1 MFGHVYVAV
10 LQKKK
15 LNITAYL
22 GKLVFPFL
30 MKFTEVW
37 SFFNFCGFL
46 DGLYRINQSINQSEL
61 SFELNCDFLLTV
73 LLLLMIIMIIIM
85 III

>member
-46 DGLYRINQSINQSEL
+46 DGLYRINLSIRIK
-61 SFELNCDFLLTV
+61 FELNCDFLLTV
-73 LLLLMIIMIIIM
+73 LLLLMIIMIII
-85 III
+85 IIKI

>member
-10 LQKKK
+10 LQKKKK

-46 DGLYRINQSINQSEL
+46 DGLYRINQLIRIK
-61 SFELNCDFLLTV
+61 FELNCDFLLTV
-73 LLLLMIIMIIIM
+73 LLLLMIIVIII
-85 III
+85 IIII